1 MNSYSYCVPP
11 TAEAEE
17 EGRVMTHLFLR
28 ILSPTDFHENSLAA
42 LEYAVQFARQYDATV
57 YLLHVVPSDELHLHR
72 EVYRPEEGG
81 GADVRWAEKVAK
93 EKLQEIAQEHLR
105 GGIRHEIITRVGDA
119 AKSILATAEEVGAEL
134 IVMATHGR
142 TGISHFFLG
151 SVAERV
157 VREAS
162 CPVLTIRR
170 K

>member
-1 MNSYSYCVPP
+1 M
-11 TAEAEE
+11 
-17 EGRVMTHLFLR
+17 RHLFLR
-28 ILSPTDFHENSLAA
+28 ILSPVDFHENSLIAV
-42 LEYAVQFARQYDATV
+42 EYAAQFARQYDATV
-57 YLLHVVPSDELHLHR
+57 SLLHVIPSDELHLHR

-81 GADVRWAEKVAK
+81 GADVRWAEKVSK
-93 EKLQEIAQEHLR
+93 EKLQEIAQERLS
-105 GGIRHEIITRVGDA
+105 GGIHYEILTRVGDA
-119 AKSILATAEEVGAEL
+119 GKSILETAEEIGAEL

-151 SVAERV
+151 SVAEQV